1 MSQGI
6 VAKNPSDY
14 RSFKEK
20 YSFETRVTEAK
31 KKREENPSLIPLIV
45 EKHHRSKLPQLE
57 RLK

>member
-1 MSQGI
+1 MSQE
-6 VAKNPSDY
+6 VQAKNTRDL

-20 YSFETRVTEAK
+20 YSFEIRFAEAK
-31 KKREENPSLIPLIV
+31 RKREENPLLIPLVV